1 MAESAEHKKVRPRRA
16 ALTMTVVVAAL
27 AATSALAATVTQAP
41 TISGNL
47 ESGSDLTASTGAWTP
62 TSATAAYT
70 WLRCDATGASC
81 EGITGACG
89 RQYTVRTADESHTL
103 RVRLT
108 ATEPSGPPSSED
120 SNPTAV
126 VEPKPYRPTV
136 GESDTCTQV
145 TPTGQGQGTFHSG
158 TQIPAGSEPPPVVQD
173 TTLHFIRPFP
183 VIRVAGRFVGLRT
196 KLTRVTVRTPKG
208 TRIRIR
214 CTGRGCPYKRKAVA
228 AKLIGV
234 RSLQRTYRASA
245 QIEFL
250 VTEPQKIGKYTRIRM
265 RRGKAPLRLDRCV
278 MPGETKPV
286 RCPTA

>member
-1 MAESAEHKKVRPRRA
+1 MAESAEHKKVRPWRA
-16 ALTMTVVVAAL
+16 ALTMTFVVAAL
-27 AATSALAATVTQAP
+27 AATTALAATVTQAP

-47 ESGSDLTASTGAWTP
+47 ESGSDLTASAGSWTP
-62 TSATAAYT
+62 ASATPTYT
-70 WLRCDATGASC
+70 WLRCDAGGANC
-81 EGITGACG
+81 QGISGACG
-89 RQYTVRTADESHTL
+89 RRYTVRTADESHTL

-108 ATEPSGPPSSED
+108 AESNGQSSSANSD
-120 SNPTAV
+120 ATTV

-136 GESDTCTQV
+136 GASDTCTHV
-145 TPTGQGQGTFHSG
+145 KPTGPGQGTFNSG
-158 TQIPAGSEPPPVVQD
+158 TQTPAGSEPPPVVAGS
-173 TTLHFIRPFP
+173 TLHFIRPFP
-183 VIRVAGRFVGLRT
+183 VIRVAGRFVGQRT

-234 RSLQRTYRASA
+234 RSLQRTYRAKA

-250 VTEPQKIGKYTRIRM
+250 VTEPAKIGKFTRIRM

-278 MPGETKPV
+278 MPGKTKPV
-286 RCPTA
+286 TCPTA